1 MGSLCNHFNPLW
13 FLIASF
19 HLATMTHGAAPNIS
33 PLFHWHQILEVS
45 AIRARASLNRS
56 RTLHSLYHHRC
67 HRHHRYTTNIW
78 HTWRCHRCH
87 RDPLWKSATHP
98 WWSTRRTW
106 CFCTISCRGT
116 GACCLTIL
124 SYGHHGW
131 TMRGLLSS
139 PCGQHSGPAV
149 LGTNKSWRIW
159 GTVGN
164 NNHVFHEQV
173 GQNCDDAVDDLKRI
187 WNQNLSRW
195 HSSKR
200 LRENKPWLTQ
210 PVQPT
215 TVIFWDKLQLFKNM
229 FATSSAKYQVQTS
242 LLPTLGSFHAV
253 SHFAPWVVASLP
265 KLADNL
271 PVTRCLGHP
280 RGEPMISGVIVTS
293 TCTGILYIPEII
305 RNIIHNV
312 YTTCYKEICP
322 SMFLTLH
329 HPSSKL
335 WVWSHWYCMSWH
347 RRAAVAAVALAS
359 QTLTWRQ
366 NGKRPCRR
374 WPVNVLG
381 SCEN

>member
-1 MGSLCNHFNPLW
+1 MPDSTGATNDCW
-13 FLIASF
+13 IAF
-19 HLATMTHGAAPNIS
+19 QP
-33 PLFHWHQILEVS
+33 Q
-45 AIRARASLNRS
+45 
-56 RTLHSLYHHRC
+56 
-67 HRHHRYTTNIW
+67 
-78 HTWRCHRCH
+78 
-87 RDPLWKSATHP
+87 
-98 WWSTRRTW
+98 RTW
-106 CFCTISCRGT
+106 
-116 GACCLTIL
+116 
-124 SYGHHGW
+124 
-131 TMRGLLSS
+131 
-139 PCGQHSGPAV
+139 
-149 LGTNKSWRIW
+149 
-159 GTVGN
+159 TVSL
-164 NNHVFHEQV
+164 Q
-173 GQNCDDAVDDLKRI
+173 
-187 WNQNLSRW
+187 
-195 HSSKR
+195 
-200 LRENKPWLTQ
+200 TQ
-210 PVQPT
+210 LVKHLYIFDIV
-215 TVIFWDKLQLFKNM
+215 VIFWDKLQLFKNM

-347 RRAAVAAVALAS
+347 RRAAVAAVAPAS

>member
-1 MGSLCNHFNPLW
+1 MYTPCFTYWYHLKKGSLCNHFNPLW

-19 HLATMTHGAAPNIS
+19 HLATMTHGAAPNIL

-87 RDPLWKSATHP
+87 RDPLWKSATCHL

-159 GTVGN
+159 GAVGN
-164 NNHVFHEQV
+164 NNHVFSWTSWSELWW
-173 GQNCDDAVDDLKRI
+173 CRWWSERI

-215 TVIFWDKLQLFKNM
+215 TVQSCGPHNKNTHAMLDAESRSSPSALGQFHCKLNSWNTFI
-229 FATSSAKYQVQTS
+229 Y
-242 LLPTLGSFHAV
+242 
-253 SHFAPWVVASLP
+253 
-265 KLADNL
+265 
-271 PVTRCLGHP
+271 
-280 RGEPMISGVIVTS
+280 
-293 TCTGILYIPEII
+293 
-305 RNIIHNV
+305 
-312 YTTCYKEICP
+312 
-322 SMFLTLH
+322 LTL
-329 HPSSKL
+329 L
-335 WVWSHWYCMSWH
+335 
-347 RRAAVAAVALAS
+347 
-359 QTLTWRQ
+359 
-366 NGKRPCRR
+366 
-374 WPVNVLG
+374 
-381 SCEN
+381 